1 MADNTDKLARF
12 VPLWEVLGFTN
23 IRQASAGRWCANL
36 VDADTASGFSLAR
49 ISGHIRISPR
59 FQEYKYVTEAEAD
72 VLMALLLGGGV

>member
-23 IRQASAGRWCANL
+23 IRQTPAGRWCADL
-36 VDADTASGFSLAR
+36 VDADNMSGFGLTHT
-49 ISGHIRISPR
+49 GHIRISPR

-72 VLMALLLGGGV
+72 VLMALLLGDGI